1 MQSNNRERAVS
12 FLFNVANKVAFLACY
27 FTQNFLFVGDLGRC
41 VEDLKIG
48 IGLVLLTYVIV
59 SFSCFNF
66 LVRATT
72 DYGIGKV
79 SNHVSK
85 TKKSKKILLKI
96 TRHFAKELSN

>member
-1 MQSNNRERAVS
+1 MQSNDRERAVS

-59 SFSCFNF
+59 SFSWFQF
-66 LVRATT
+66 FWVRATT
-72 DYGIGKV
+72 DYRRGKEGLK
-79 SNHVSK
+79 SCEQK
-85 TKKSKKILLKI
+85 KEKSKN
-96 TRHFAKELSN
+96 FA